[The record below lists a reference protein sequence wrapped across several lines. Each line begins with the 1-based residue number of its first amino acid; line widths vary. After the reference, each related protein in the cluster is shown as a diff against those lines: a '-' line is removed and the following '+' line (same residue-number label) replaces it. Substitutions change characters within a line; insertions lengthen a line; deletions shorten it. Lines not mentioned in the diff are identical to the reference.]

1 MRSSSLGIVRAEHKD
16 RGVRCDSFD
25 VLQIPLDVSL
35 RRRGDG
41 ALQEEWLSSVQLALD
56 ETIHGAT
63 RIPRVGHYYFHLFL
77 QIEQFL
83 AINSVLTHHAD
94 RRLDATLERLIPLI
108 CICQVTAVLGS
119 PNLSQL
125 HLGLIGQK
133 VRLKGSGQGSPRGS
147 LHDGSAL
154 LDAAH
159 SSVDVGLTTFFSI
172 ALLRHDGD
180 GRAPAA
186 VSKTA
191 RLLHIAAHPLRL
203 VVGILCFALRQLRR
217 QLLDFDERRVRSASS
232 AGARL
237 ANVHDGFGHYHTESS

>member
-1 MRSSSLGIVRAEHKD
+1 M
-16 RGVRCDSFD
+16 
-25 VLQIPLDVSL
+25 
-35 RRRGDG
+35 
-41 ALQEEWLSSVQLALD
+41 
-56 ETIHGAT
+56 
-63 RIPRVGHYYFHLFL
+63 
-77 QIEQFL
+77 
-83 AINSVLTHHAD
+83 
-94 RRLDATLERLIPLI
+94 
-108 CICQVTAVLGS
+108 LGS

-237 ANVHDGFGHYHTESS
+237 ANVHDGFGHYNRRALELIIEKECTKTACADARPAEAFSTKKRASCT